1 MAQTATVR
9 ARVRPDLKQ
18 NAETI
23 LEELGLSATTV
34 IRMLYEQIV
43 MRHAVP
49 FSVST
54 PNAVTRDAMRDAAEG
69 RNLTRASSA
78 DELIAQL
85 DSGD

>member
-9 ARVRPDLKQ
+9 ARVRPALKED
-18 NAETI
+18 AEGI

-49 FSVST
+49 FNVSI
-54 PNAVTRDAMRDAAEG
+54 PNAATRSAMRDAEKG
-69 RNLTRASSA
+69 RRLTRASSA
-78 DELIAQL
+78 DELIARL
-85 DSGD
+85 DSDD